1 MNDDEKHSYTLTD
14 FIYIYKLKPILYVNI
29 NNTNR
34 QEVTDVNGNM
44 KHFLRQ
50 KVQEAKQQ
58 TLKIEEGQE
67 TERSADYYEAII
79 TLCSEILNRF

>member
-1 MNDDEKHSYTLTD
+1 
-14 FIYIYKLKPILYVNI
+14 
-29 NNTNR
+29 
-34 QEVTDVNGNM
+34 M